1 MIRPDGFLG
10 AAFGTVAEGDLRV
23 DDGTRRRVSADL
35 GISPDWAYVTQVHGS
50 TIIHVD
56 RPGNRGEA
64 DGLFTTTRALPV
76 TVATADCVPIILEGP
91 GVAAVV
97 HSGWRGAVAGVVAN
111 ALRTIER
118 AGLEVRRAAI
128 GPSIG
133 PCCYEVGP
141 EVVAHFP
148 GFESET
154 DWGTQSIDL
163 PAIVAA
169 ELGTVDVWKTGACT
183 YTDPALHSYRRNRTP
198 HRQVAVAWLPN
209 SESTE

>member
-1 MIRPDGFLG
+1 MIRPDGFQG

-23 DDGTRRRVSADL
+23 DDATRRRVSAEL

-50 TIIHVD
+50 TVVHAD

-64 DGLFTTTRALPV
+64 DALFVTTPALPV

-97 HSGWRGAVAGVVAN
+97 HSGWRGANAGVVAN

-118 AGLEVRRAAI
+118 LGLEIRRAAI

-141 EVVAHFP
+141 EVAGHFP
-148 GFESET
+148 GFEAET

-163 PAIVAA
+163 PSIVAA
-169 ELGTVDVWKTGACT
+169 ELDTVEVWMADVCT
-183 YTDPALHSYRRNRTP
+183 YTDPELFSYRRNRTP

-209 SESTE
+209 GTSS